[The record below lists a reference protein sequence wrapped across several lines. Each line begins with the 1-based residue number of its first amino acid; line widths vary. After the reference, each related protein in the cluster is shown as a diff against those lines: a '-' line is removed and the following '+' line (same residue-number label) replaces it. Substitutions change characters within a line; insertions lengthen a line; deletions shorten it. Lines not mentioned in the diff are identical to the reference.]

1 MYQWFD
7 LKVKTYT
14 NVFEAMLS
22 SGVCRVVGIVV
33 VYSTGML
40 AVTGLKLGILL
51 SKLYL
56 AFVQ

>member
-40 AVTGLKLGILL
+40 AVTGLKLGNSFI
-51 SKLYL
+51 
-56 AFVQ
+56 